1 MHLPSVLIA
10 VQILY
15 ICTNK
20 RVLFQAASQHSN
32 RVPDGSKETLLSM
45 HKKLSARKFCPATQT
60 RLAWSCDAG
69 VRSVG
74 RSATTRGSRRAQ
86 TV

>member
-1 MHLPSVLIA
+1 MYKQKGI
-10 VQILY
+10 ILS
-15 ICTNK
+15 CK
-20 RVLFQAASQHSN
+20 SPQ
-32 RVPDGSKETLLSM
+32 SKETLLSM

-60 RLAWSCDAG
+60 RLAWLCDEG